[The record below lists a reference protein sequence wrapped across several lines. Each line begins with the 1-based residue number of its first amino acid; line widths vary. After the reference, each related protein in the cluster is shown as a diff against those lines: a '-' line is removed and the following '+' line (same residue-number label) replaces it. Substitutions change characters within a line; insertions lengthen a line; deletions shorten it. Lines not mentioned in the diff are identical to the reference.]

1 MKTTMMCMVTLI
13 LCHSEAVDPNADTK
27 TRISRGQSK
36 TFGKHPSNGL
46 ISFNSEE
53 EKLRIDWAVTIP
65 FISIPLDHKTGEH
78 GEIPSLLNVN
88 TKPLGLVGLMT
99 TLLTVITPLFS
110 KTHPQH
116 NTHHH
121 YRERSFQ
128 LSIFTNVFLIFCL
141 MHAGSEDNV
150 QWFQMGNIINE
161 MIFSNNYMVPCMQQ
175 VVCSIVSLAT
185 HAENPTGTDKIID
198 GLSSYKW
205 FKDFT
210 NGTIVDEA
218 IAVGQKGNDCA
229 RVYKDCVI
237 SPKLLKIM
245 MNEFGIV

>member
-121 YRERSFQ
+121 YR
-128 LSIFTNVFLIFCL
+128 
-141 MHAGSEDNV
+141 SEDNV